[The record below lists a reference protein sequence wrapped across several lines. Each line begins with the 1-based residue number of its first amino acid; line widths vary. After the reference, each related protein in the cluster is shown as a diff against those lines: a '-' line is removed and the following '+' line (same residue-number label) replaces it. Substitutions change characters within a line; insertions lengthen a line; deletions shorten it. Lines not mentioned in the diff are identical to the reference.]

1 MKFKIIIML
10 TISIGFSQFSI
21 KDKQIYNYT
30 FNKYY
35 SDDEFITS
43 LNSDTTFLNDKNFL
57 NYKKYVNRLK
67 FKKSKYIYLI
77 SLGSIGAG
85 IDGIQNPDEHVNDES
100 PPGSSNIIAG
110 LLLSSSY
117 YGYNKINKDRSLF
130 YVVQKYNERYD
141 EYETTDS
148 IPPYNYLQFNPG
160 VSASFGLNSE
170 KGIPTLVN
178 GSLLIN
184 ITNNLELF
192 TTLGTIFF
200 GGYIAGG
207 FKYYIN
213 SNSDTR
219 LFTSISLMNGA
230 SIDDG
235 GGETLTGT
243 LFSLGYS
250 LKLVERLF
258 LNIGYSYVFAS
269 TNEFYG
275 NKSEFGSPFINIEF
289 RNFLNNYFIKT

>member
-1 MKFKIIIML
+1 MKKLLIIILSISVVFPQL
-10 TISIGFSQFSI
+10 TI
-21 KDKQIYNYT
+21 KDKQIYNNNI
-30 FNKYY
+30 NKYY
-35 SDDEFITS
+35 SDNEFIKS
-43 LNSDTTFLNDKNFL
+43 LNSDTTFVNDENFI

-67 FKKSKYIYLI
+67 FKKSKYIYLF
-77 SLGSIGAG
+77 SLASIGTG
-85 IDGIQNPDEHVNDES
+85 IDGIQNPDEHVDDDS
-100 PPGSSNIIAG
+100 PPGLPHIIIG
-110 LLLSSSY
+110 LLLSPSY

-130 YVVQKYNERYD
+130 YVVQKYNDLYS

-148 IPPYNYLQFNPG
+148 IPPYNYLQFNLG

-192 TTLGTIFF
+192 TTFGTILF

-219 LFTSISLMNGA
+219 LFTSISRMSGA
-230 SIDDG
+230 YFDSMD
-235 GGETLTGT
+235 ELTGT

-250 LKLVERLF
+250 IKSTKRSF

-269 TNEFYG
+269 TNELTDYD
-275 NKSEFGSPFINIEF
+275 NKSKFGSPFINIEF
-289 RNFLNNYFIKT
+289 R

>member
-1 MKFKIIIML
+1 M
-10 TISIGFSQFSI
+10 
-21 KDKQIYNYT
+21 
-30 FNKYY
+30 
-35 SDDEFITS
+35 
-43 LNSDTTFLNDKNFL
+43 
-57 NYKKYVNRLK
+57 K
-67 FKKSKYIYLI
+67 FKKSKYIYLF
-77 SLGSIGAG
+77 SLASIGTG
-85 IDGIQNPDEHVNDES
+85 IDGIQNPDEHVDDDS
-100 PPGSSNIIAG
+100 PPGLPHIIIG
-110 LLLSSSY
+110 LLLSPSY

-141 EYETTDS
+141 GYETRDS
-148 IPPYNYLQFNPG
+148 IPPYNYLQFNLG

-192 TTLGTIFF
+192 TTFGTILF

-219 LFTSISLMNGA
+219 LFTSISRMSGA
-230 SIDDG
+230 YFDSMD
-235 GGETLTGT
+235 ELTGT

-250 LKLVERLF
+250 IKSTKRSF
-258 LNIGYSYVFAS
+258 LNIGYSYVFTS
-269 TNEFYG
+269 TNELTDYD
-275 NKSEFGSPFINIEF
+275 NKSKFGSPFINIEF
-289 RNFLNNYFIKT
+289 R

>member
-1 MKFKIIIML
+1 MYKYFIIIL
-10 TISIGFSQFSI
+10 SISIGFPQFSI

-43 LNSDTTFLNDKNFL
+43 LNSDTAFLNDKNFL

-77 SLGSIGAG
+77 SLASIGTG
-85 IDGIQNPDEHVNDES
+85 IDGIQNPEEHVDNDS
-100 PPGSSNIIAG
+100 PPGSPHIMVG

-141 EYETTDS
+141 GYETTDS
-148 IPPYNYLQFNPG
+148 IPPYNYLQFNLG

-178 GSLLIN
+178 SSLLIN

-192 TTLGTIFF
+192 TTFGTILF

-219 LFTSISLMNGA
+219 LFTSISRMRGSFGVSLDSHQELSG
-230 SIDDG
+230 I
-235 GGETLTGT
+235 

-250 LKLVERLF
+250 LKSTKRSF

-269 TNEFYG
+269 TNEWLYD
-275 NKSEFGSPFINIEF
+275 NKSEFGSPFINMEF
-289 RNFLNNYFIKT
+289 R

>member
-1 MKFKIIIML
+1 MKFKIIIIIML
-10 TISIGFSQFSI
+10 SISIGFPQFSI

-43 LNSDTTFLNDKNFL
+43 LNNDTAFLNDKNFL

-77 SLGSIGAG
+77 SLASIGTG
-85 IDGIQNPDEHVNDES
+85 IDGIQNPDEHVDSDS
-100 PPGSSNIIAG
+100 PPGTPNIMAG

-141 EYETTDS
+141 GYETRDS
-148 IPPYNYLQFNPG
+148 IPPHNYLQFNPG

-170 KGIPTLVN
+170 KGIPTLMN

-192 TTLGTIFF
+192 TTFGTILF
-200 GGYIAGG
+200 GGHIAGG

-213 SNSDTR
+213 SNSETR
-219 LFTSISLMNGA
+219 LFTSISLMSGIYFD
-230 SIDDG
+230 SQDR
-235 GGETLTGT
+235 LTGT

-250 LKLVERLF
+250 LKLVERSF

-269 TNEFYG
+269 NNELSDYG

-289 RNFLNNYFIKT
+289 R

>member
-1 MKFKIIIML
+1 MKKLLIIILSISVVFPQL
-10 TISIGFSQFSI
+10 TI
-21 KDKQIYNYT
+21 KDKQIYNNNI
-30 FNKYY
+30 NKYY
-35 SDDEFITS
+35 SDNEFIKS
-43 LNSDTTFLNDKNFL
+43 LNSDTTFVNDENFI

-67 FKKSKYIYLI
+67 FKKSKYIYLF
-77 SLGSIGAG
+77 SLGIIGAG
-85 IDGIQNPDEHVNDES
+85 IDGIQNPEEHADDDS
-100 PPGSSNIIAG
+100 PPGSPHIIFG
-110 LLLSSSY
+110 LLLSPSY

-130 YVVQKYNERYD
+130 YVIQKYNELYS

-148 IPPYNYLQFNPG
+148 IPPYNYLQFNLG

-192 TTLGTIFF
+192 TTFGTILF

-219 LFTSISLMNGA
+219 LFTSISLMSGA
-230 SIDDG
+230 YFDSQDK
-235 GGETLTGT
+235 LTGT

-250 LKLVERLF
+250 LKLVERSF

-269 TNEFYG
+269 TNELADYD
-275 NKSEFGSPFINIEF
+275 NTSEFGSPFINIEF
-289 RNFLNNYFIKT
+289 R

>member
-1 MKFKIIIML
+1 MYKYFIIIL
-10 TISIGFSQFSI
+10 SISIGFSQLSI
-21 KDKQIYNYT
+21 IDKQIYNST
-30 FNKYY
+30 LNKYY

-43 LNSDTTFLNDKNFL
+43 LNNDTTFFSDENFL
-57 NYKKYVNRLK
+57 NYKKYVNRLS
-67 FKKSKYIYLI
+67 FKKSKYIYLL
-77 SLGSIGAG
+77 SFGSIATG
-85 IDGIQNPDEHVNDES
+85 IDGIQNPDEHVDNES
-100 PPGSSNIIAG
+100 PPGTPNIIAG

-141 EYETTDS
+141 GYETRDS
-148 IPPYNYLQFNPG
+148 IPPHNYLQFNPG

-192 TTLGTIFF
+192 TTIGTILF
-200 GGYIAGG
+200 GGHIAGG

-219 LFTSISLMNGA
+219 LFTSISLMNGRGFD
-230 SIDDG
+230 SQ
-235 GGETLTGT
+235 EKLTGT

-250 LKLVERLF
+250 LKSTKRSF

-269 TNEFYG
+269 SDGMSDYG

-289 RNFLNNYFIKT
+289 R

>member
-1 MKFKIIIML
+1 MKFKIIIIML
-10 TISIGFSQFSI
+10 SISIGFSQLSI
-21 KDKQIYNYT
+21 IDKQIYNST
-30 FNKYY
+30 LNKYY

-43 LNSDTTFLNDKNFL
+43 LNNDTTFFSDENFL
-57 NYKKYVNRLK
+57 NYKKYVNRLS
-67 FKKSKYIYLI
+67 FKKSKYIYLLSFGFI
-77 SLGSIGAG
+77 GSG
-85 IDGIQNPDEHVNDES
+85 IDGIQNPEEYADDES
-100 PPGSSNIIAG
+100 PPGSPNIIIG
-110 LLLSSSY
+110 LLLSPSY

-130 YVVQKYNERYD
+130 YVIQKYNERYD
-141 EYETTDS
+141 GYETTDS
-148 IPPYNYLQFNPG
+148 IPPHNYRLFNPG
-160 VSASFGLNSE
+160 VSTSFGLNSE

-192 TTLGTIFF
+192 TTFGTILF

-219 LFTSISLMNGA
+219 LFTSISRMSGA
-230 SIDDG
+230 YFDSMDK
-235 GGETLTGT
+235 LTGT

-250 LKLVERLF
+250 IKSTKRSF

-269 TNEFYG
+269 TNEGLYD

-289 RNFLNNYFIKT
+289 R

>member
-1 MKFKIIIML
+1 ML
-10 TISIGFSQFSI
+10 SISIGFPQFSI

-43 LNSDTTFLNDKNFL
+43 LNNDTAFLNDKNFL

-67 FKKSKYIYLI
+67 VKKSKYIYLI
-77 SLGSIGAG
+77 SLASIGTG
-85 IDGIQNPDEHVNDES
+85 IDGIQNPDEHVDNES

-117 YGYNKINKDRSLF
+117 YGYNKINKDRCLF
-130 YVVQKYNERYD
+130 YVVQKYNELYS

-148 IPPYNYLQFNPG
+148 LPPYNYLQFNPG

-170 KGIPTLVN
+170 KGIPTLMN

-184 ITNNLELF
+184 ITNNFELF
-192 TTLGTIFF
+192 TTFGTILF

-219 LFTSISLMNGA
+219 LFTSISLMNGIGFD
-230 SIDDG
+230 SQ
-235 GGETLTGT
+235 EKLTGT
-243 LFSLGYS
+243 LFSLGFS
-250 LKLVERLF
+250 LKAPNRSF

-269 TNEFYG
+269 SDGMSDYG

-289 RNFLNNYFIKT
+289 R